1 MSDLFRKSLN
11 TIRGLFAQVE
21 EKQAAPTTANTMLID
36 ARGRHCPLNL
46 IGKVDLARHELVN
59 GHCDKAA
66 ALAAQIAAFKQE
78 AFSNV
83 DAFVEVS
90 NNEHGAKIGGVGDSA
105 KRKWKGNLQL
115 INHNATRKINLK
127 INDKIAFNENLN
139 NAMEKINGLI
149 KERSAGIDEILEV
162 LVNDAFKVDQAGY
175 IDVKKVLD
183 LRRHKIKHPVWQSAM
198 EDINDSIQ
206 VIGSKAY
213 IQFWQRPTPEDEWQA
228 IALDIARL

>member
-1 MSDLFRKSLN
+1 MSDLFKNSLMR
-11 TIRGLFAQVE
+11 IRAIFNQVE
-21 EKQAAPTTANTMLID
+21 AKQATAKTMLVD
-36 ARGRHCPLNL
+36 AKGRHCPLNL

-59 GHCDKAA
+59 WHCDQAA
-66 ALAAQIAAFKQE
+66 ALAVQIARFKQE
-78 AFSNV
+78 ALSQV

-90 NNEHGAKIGGVGDSA
+90 NNEHGAKIGGVSDQSR
-105 KRKWKGNLQL
+105 RKWKGNLQL

-127 INDKIAFNENLN
+127 INDKIAFNENMN

-149 KERSAGIDEILEV
+149 KERSSGIDEILEV